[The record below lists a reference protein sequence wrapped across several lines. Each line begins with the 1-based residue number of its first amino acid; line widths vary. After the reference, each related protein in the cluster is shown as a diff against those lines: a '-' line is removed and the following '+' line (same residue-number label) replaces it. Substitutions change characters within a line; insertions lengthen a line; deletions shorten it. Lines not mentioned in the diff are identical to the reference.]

1 MPALRRP
8 GLLALA
14 ALLAAGA
21 AARPEEP
28 VKVTVVAVLASDK
41 HSQID
46 PKLQDLARQ
55 VQKRDP
61 TLTGFR
67 VGRITCLPL
76 KVGQKETFPLT
87 DDASAEVTVL
97 QPEGKE
103 QKPRLSIKPP
113 QMGEFVIE
121 TCCGKFFPVFTRCRT
136 EKEQEQVILAV
147 MVKPCPKKE
156 KP

>member
-1 MPALRRP
+1 MTASHRP
-8 GLLALA
+8 GLIVLA

-21 AARPEEP
+21 VARAEEL
-28 VKVTVVAVLASDK
+28 VKVTVVAVLASDRHAK
-41 HSQID
+41 VD
-46 PKLQDLARQ
+46 PRLQELAREL
-55 VQKRDP
+55 QKRDP

-67 VGRITCLPL
+67 VGRVTVLPL
-76 KVGQKETFPLT
+76 KVGQKDTFPLT
-87 DDASAEVTVL
+87 DDASAEVTLL

-103 QKPRLSIKPP
+103 QKTRLSIKPP

-121 TCCGKFFPVFTRCRT
+121 TCCGKFFPIFTRYRT
-136 EKEQEQVILAV
+136 EKGQEQLILAV

>member
-1 MPALRRP
+1 MPVLRRP
-8 GLLALA
+8 GLFALA

-21 AARPEEP
+21 ARAEEP

-41 HSQID
+41 HSRID
-46 PKLQDLARQ
+46 PKLQELARE

-67 VGRITCLPL
+67 LGRVTCLPL
-76 KVGQKETFPLT
+76 KVGQKDTFPLT
-87 DDASAEVTVL
+87 EDAAAEVTVL

-103 QKPRLSIKPP
+103 QRPRLSIKAP
-113 QMGEFVIE
+113 QMGEFVYE
-121 TCCGKFFPVFTRCRT
+121 TCCGKFFPIFTGYRT
-136 EKEQEQVILAV
+136 EKGQERLILAV